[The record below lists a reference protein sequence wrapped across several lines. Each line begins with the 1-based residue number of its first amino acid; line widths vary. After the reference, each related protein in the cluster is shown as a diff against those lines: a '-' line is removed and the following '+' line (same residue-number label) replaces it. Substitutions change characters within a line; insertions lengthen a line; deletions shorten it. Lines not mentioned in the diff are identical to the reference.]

1 MNDTLL
7 AIWYF
12 LPAGVANMVPI
23 LAAQVPYFK
32 KWNTPLDLGHEYKG
46 IRIFGDHKTMRGII
60 TGVIAGVIVGFI
72 QMLSAGSISDFVV
85 LPTGLYESYT
95 PVILGG
101 LLAFGA
107 LAGDAIKSFFKRRYG
122 LASGK
127 TWFPFDQT
135 DYIVGACLLGSLV
148 YVLNP
153 STYVAIIVVWFGAH
167 LLFSYI
173 GYKVGLKSQP
183 I

>member
-1 MNDTLL
+1 MNDIFL

-23 LAAQVPYFK
+23 LAAQAPYLK
-32 KWNTPLDLGHEYKG
+32 KWNTPLDLGREYNG
-46 IRIFGDHKTMRGII
+46 TRIFGDHKTIRGIM
-60 TGVIAGVIVGFI
+60 TGLIAGLIVGFL
-72 QMLSAGSISDFVV
+72 QMLGADFVSAPFT
-85 LPTGLYESYT
+85 LPAGLYESYT

-107 LAGDAIKSFFKRRYG
+107 LAGDAIKSFFKRRYSIT
-122 LASGK
+122 SGK

-135 DYIVGACLLGSLV
+135 DYIVGACLLGSLI
-148 YVLNP
+148 YVLNF
-153 STYVAIIVVWFGAH
+153 STYIAIIIIWFGAH

-173 GYKVGLKSQP
+173 GYRVGLKSQP